1 MFTYNGVRF
10 VFQIVTLVIMGTI
23 ATRHVAPVMN
33 QQNVLVS
40 LEPVE
45 LDVKLDI
52 QEDCARTVRVIFFL
66 LNTSGNLGR
75 ILNFELF

>member
-1 MFTYNGVRF
+1 
-10 VFQIVTLVIMGTI
+10 MGTI
-23 ATRHVAPVMN
+23 ATRHVATVMN
-33 QQNVLVS
+33 QHNVLMS

>member
-23 ATRHVAPVMN
+23 ATRHVATAMN
-33 QQNVLVS
+33 QHNVLVS

>member
-23 ATRHVAPVMN
+23 ATRHVATVMN
-33 QQNVLVS
+33 QHNVLVS

-66 LNTSGNLGR
+66 LNTSGNLGK

>member
-23 ATRHVAPVMN
+23 ATRHVATVMN
-33 QQNVLVS
+33 QHNVLVS